1 MKIFDKAHIKQY
13 TTLGIGGIV
22 QKEFLL
28 EEKKDLEALALHLQ
42 EIELPFILLGGGSNV
57 LIDDKELNCVLI
69 KDVIDSK
76 KPIEILC
83 EESDS
88 VVLKV
93 SSGYFLPSFIKYCE
107 KQGFSGLE
115 GLAGVPGRMGGA
127 LAMNAGAF
135 SCQVEDVFVEADIFS
150 PDFGIKSYAK
160 SDCNF
165 AYRHFSLKDKVQYK
179 IHLDMCL
186 RMKKS
191 TPELVSK
198 TIKENFAKKKASQP
212 LAEKTAGCAFK
223 NPSGAAAGKLIEE
236 VGLKGY
242 RLGDMSF
249 SSLHANFLVN
259 HKDASFQNAI
269 ELIELA
275 KEKVYSDFNIVLET
289 EIKILSQAS
298 ALATGF

>member
-1 MKIFDKAHIKQY
+1 MKISDKVHIKSY

-22 QKEFLL
+22 QQEFCL
-28 EEKKDLEALALHLQ
+28 EEKKDVEALALHLQ
-42 EIELPFILLGGGSNV
+42 EIKLPFILLGGGSNV
-57 LIDDKELNCVLI
+57 LIDDSELDCVLI

-76 KPIEILC
+76 KPIEVVS
-83 EESDS
+83 EEKDT
-88 VVLKV
+88 VLLKV

-135 SCQVEDVFVEADIFS
+135 SCQMEDVFEKADIFS
-150 PDFGIKSYAK
+150 PEFGIKSYAK
-160 SDCNF
+160 NDCNF
-165 AYRHFSLKDKVQYK
+165 AYRHFSLKQQAEYK
-179 IHLDMCL
+179 IHLDMEL
-186 RMKKS
+186 RLKKS
-191 TPELVSK
+191 TPEQVSAK
-198 TIKENFAKKKASQP
+198 IKENFQKKKASQP

-223 NPSGAAAGKLIEE
+223 NPRGTAAGKLIEE

-242 RLGDMSF
+242 RLNDMSF

-259 HKDASFQNAI
+259 HKNATFENAI

-275 KEKVYSDFNIVLET
+275 KQKVFTAFNIVLET
-289 EIKILSQAS
+289 EIKILSQK
-298 ALATGF
+298 TGF